1 MCGFVYVCFLGE
13 NEKPCVVTLLDDSIH
28 EDDEE
33 FRLVLGTSKS
43 KSQYGAALGE
53 QKETLVTIT
62 DKKDSEFTS
71 TLNVKSALIK
81 LVRMITWSYSIS
93 FAH

>member
-1 MCGFVYVCFLGE
+1 MHLFVFLFVGE

-33 FRLVLGTSKS
+33 FRLVLGTPKS
-43 KSQYGAALGE
+43 KPQYGAALGE

-62 DKKDSEFTS
+62 DKKDSEFTY
-71 TLNVKSALIK
+71 TPDAK
-81 LVRMITWSYSIS
+81 LVGTILAMITWSLINDPDC
-93 FAH
+93 

>member
-1 MCGFVYVCFLGE
+1 MCAYVCLSVGE

-33 FRLVLGTSKS
+33 FRLVLGTPKSKS
-43 KSQYGAALGE
+43 KYGAALGE

-62 DKKDSEFTS
+62 DKKDSEFT
-71 TLNVKSALIK
+71 KSVLMELAK
-81 LVRMITWSYSIS
+81 V
-93 FAH
+93 